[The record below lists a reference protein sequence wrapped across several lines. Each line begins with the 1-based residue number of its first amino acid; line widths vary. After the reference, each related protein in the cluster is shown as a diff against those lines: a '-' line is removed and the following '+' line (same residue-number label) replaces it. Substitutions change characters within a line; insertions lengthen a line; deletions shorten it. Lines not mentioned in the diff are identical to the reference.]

1 MMTTRLQI
9 TDAIY
14 TEMGIK
20 SDSTVF
26 ERNAVVLP
34 KLQNILNN
42 IAAGKITSILDKQ
55 QTFEVPLIE
64 QLSRSLFFYNPV
76 FTTLT
81 ANANIGDSTLSL
93 DTTNYLSSGSV
104 IINENNIKYTGKT
117 STTLTGV
124 T

>member
-1 MMTTRLQI
+1 MTTRLQI